1 MQQVALQRS
10 RRLRGQFMA
19 TTMMYRKE
27 QFVWLDETG
36 IDDRTY
42 MRKYGYAIRGDT
54 PRYHRSLS
62 HGNRASIITALSTD
76 GLVSIEL
83 INRSTNAEVFF
94 DFVRG
99 SLIPYMHAFDGSS
112 PRSILVLDNCS
123 IHRVDEILELLR
135 STGIVVMFLPPY
147 SPDYNPAEEAFS
159 YVKYYLKRHDDLLQQ
174 LHDKTPIIKSAFK
187 SITAQLAR
195 AWIADCGY
203 S

>member
-1 MQQVALQRS
+1 MQR
-10 RRLRGQFMA
+10 
-19 TTMMYRKE
+19 
-27 QFVWLDETG
+27 
-36 IDDRTY
+36 
-42 MRKYGYAIRGDT
+42 
-54 PRYHRSLS
+54 
-62 HGNRASIITALSTD
+62 
-76 GLVSIEL
+76 
-83 INRSTNAEVFF
+83 FF

-112 PRSILVLDNCS
+112 SPRSTLVLDNCS
-123 IHRVDEILELLR
+123 IHRVDEVLELSR

-174 LHDKTPIIKSAFK
+174 LLDKTLIIKSAFE
-187 SITAQLAR
+187 SITAQLAC